1 MHYRSYRDLSL
12 SISRNLHK
20 IPRGIDLV
28 VGIPRSGMLPAT
40 MIGQMLNK
48 PVIALD
54 SYLDGKMYEMG
65 LYRRPANLITRFSEL
80 KHVLVMDD
88 SINSGN
94 SMNRVKQKINNSTVH
109 SIKTTYGAVYYV
121 RESLGQLDVGL
132 EECPWPRIFQWNILN
147 SWVLAHAC
155 LDIDG
160 VVCVDPTEEQNDD
173 GDNYRAFLQNA
184 KPLYLTEFPISCFVT
199 SRLEKY
205 RDLTEEWL
213 RRNNLRYSE
222 LIMLDLPSKQERLKQ
237 NKHAVFKAEVYQ
249 NRSEDLFIES
259 NLSQAIQIHQLT
271 SKLVFCIEN
280 MEMIG
285 TERNATDRRRHKN
298 MHFSV
303 PDIDVPRHAGTIAD
317 TSGKPGSVAEVPA
330 SPRVRKILFVNHNL
344 APYEL
349 TGTPLTT
356 LNHARRMKAKG
367 LAVAVLIPDSSI
379 RRGFVKIDLE
389 GIPVYKTPKLD
400 QGIAFLLRTPAEWL
414 WHYEKIIDQVLGDFL
429 PDIVHIN
436 DYVFLPPDII
446 RYISRRGIPVVRNV
460 CNTEEICYRIEP
472 VLHSGRVVNLC
483 TGPENMGRCA
493 ECYQRSN
500 GLPVS
505 GDEENV
511 KSRFIKRMQFVR
523 DMYDIDVSAAIFTTP
538 EFKDYFTSFV
548 PIREDK
554 IHIVP
559 RGFDFGHSRP
569 CIPVKV
575 DGKLVKF
582 GFVGSG
588 TPRKGIDTLLRAID
602 TLVYNNNIEIHL
614 YGDIEH
620 EDFICWINELQKKHP
635 NKIFCHGIF
644 TPTDLPR
651 IASEIHCAIIPSYFE
666 TYNRVVREMLWLGVP
681 VLATDFFGASI
692 ILNGVNG
699 YRIAPGDSCALAK
712 HLTRIIENPDILA
725 TLSRGALGTSI
736 PSLEAEANSLLSIYE
751 DLCAQN
757 RHLASPCCERHFSFT
772 SDAEMHCGEG
782 VPADGAAEAHE
793 GILKL
798 LVAAGKRMEAVFA
811 LEKLVEANPDYA
823 PAYNDLGVLYGESEE
838 ASKALAAYEKAVS
851 LDPAN
856 ATFRK
861 NLGDFFYVA
870 MKQPDEAAVH
880 YEQVLRSNPQDAETL
895 LILGNL
901 RVEAGHF
908 REARELYL
916 RALELDPS
924 NELAGKM
931 FDALDANGEDPAKR
945 DSDTLIREARCLV
958 RRGQTD
964 RAVHLLET
972 LLSACPDHAAAH
984 NDFGNLLCLLQK
996 PDEALDHLEQAVRLA
1011 PGEVG
1016 FLRDLADAQLAEAGD
1031 IEKALALYNK
1041 ALALKPDDIET
1052 LLRIGNV
1059 CGAKG
1064 LHNDARFFYD
1074 KVLAIEPC
1082 HAAARENVKELEKM
1096 VSSRPASRKPATIF
1110 ERCKQLKREGTHN
1123 ESVMILEDL
1132 IAYHFEQRTLQ
1143 DARSNSHSMSD
1154 RIGPAGRPKGTAAV
1168 LPFHNAQASS
1178 VKATDRSDSPQTNKR
1193 LNQAEI
1199 QQKKTKI
1206 ESLPVMVE
1214 IASTNVCNILPPCVQ
1229 CWKHVDP
1236 QHGFINKDA
1245 RHIPERFLTHLAPHI
1260 RLTEIITL
1268 HGAGEPLTCTYIFDA
1283 VQHVHP
1289 LTRVGF
1295 TSNGLLLTDHNID
1308 KILQSNIHFIDFS
1321 IDAASPETYR
1331 KIRHNDFNRLLDNI
1345 KNLIKKRD
1353 ETGRKHPE
1361 VRINMCLMLENM
1373 SEIPAFI
1380 RLGKELDAAVVH
1392 LFHMNEGADYRFDW
1406 FNYKEQHCRL
1416 MAREH
1421 DEYVRAGFSVAE
1433 HLGVN
1438 LQFSGRKYFESDDQ
1452 DPVFY
1457 NKTVDISKF
1466 WCAKP
1471 WDSMLIT
1478 LDGDIYNCCWQTA
1491 PIGTL
1496 RSRSFEEIW
1505 NEKLIQDIRQ
1515 STLCGIPHRICDNRN
1530 SPCPFLGRA

>member
-1 MHYRSYRDLSL
+1 MTASFDHDYSLESLQKIRVKGHEFDLYVTPRFVSHYSRNDYEAVTSL
-12 SISRNLHK
+12 ISRIRAKNVHTF
-20 IPRGIDLV
+20 ID
-28 VGIPRSGMLPAT
+28 VGAHYGF
-40 MIGQMLNK
+40 
-48 PVIALD
+48 
-54 SYLDGKMYEMG
+54 
-65 LYRRPANLITRFSEL
+65 FS
-80 KHVLVMDD
+80 VLVAHANPD
-88 SINSGN
+88 
-94 SMNRVKQKINNSTVH
+94 
-109 SIKTTYGAVYYV
+109 
-121 RESLGQLDVGL
+121 
-132 EECPWPRIFQWNILN
+132 CRIFAFEPIP
-147 SWVLAHAC
+147 V
-155 LDIDG
+155 
-160 VVCVDPTEEQNDD
+160 
-173 GDNYRAFLQNA
+173 NY
-184 KPLYLTEFPISCFVT
+184 EI
-199 SRLEKY
+199 
-205 RDLTEEWL
+205 L
-213 RRNNLRYSE
+213 RRNIDLNGLRHVRLFQSAVSNRNGNAVFQVSAASDNSGFLANPAAGILQDITVRIAALDHLIEEIPNKPTLIKIDTEGSERKVLQGMTRLVEKVDETEMIIEFNQRCLRHNGQMPEALLHHIHEMGFSIFFVHDERGFCERYEDGADWRALMGGKNYKNLYCIKNRA
-222 LIMLDLPSKQERLKQ
+222 LKQ
-237 NKHAVFKAEVYQ
+237 AGLDPEIPILRRNDDIGCMGVKDTAEKRTHKKYRRQNNRKA
-249 NRSEDLFIES
+249 L
-259 NLSQAIQIHQLT
+259 
-271 SKLVFCIEN
+271 
-280 MEMIG
+280 
-285 TERNATDRRRHKN
+285 
-298 MHFSV
+298 
-303 PDIDVPRHAGTIAD
+303 
-317 TSGKPGSVAEVPA
+317 
-330 SPRVRKILFVNHNL
+330 RVLFVNHNI

-349 TGTPLTT
+349 SGTPLTT

-379 RRGFVKIDLE
+379 QRGFVKIDLE

-414 WHYEKIIDQVLGDFL
+414 WHYEKIIDQILGDFL

-446 RYISRRGIPVVRNV
+446 RYISRRGIPVVRNI

-472 VLHSGRVVNLC
+472 VLHSGRIVNLC
-483 TGPENMGRCA
+483 SGPENMGRCA

-554 IHIVP
+554 IYIVP

-569 CIPVKV
+569 CFPVKV

-614 YGDIEH
+614 YGDIGH

-699 YRIAPGDSCALAK
+699 YRIAQGDSCALAK

-736 PSLEAEANSLLSIYE
+736 PSLEAEVNSLLSIYE

-757 RHLASPCCERHFSFT
+757 RHLASSCRERHFSFT
-772 SDAEMHCGEG
+772 SDADMHCGEG
-782 VPADGAAEAHE
+782 VPADGAAKAHE

-798 LVAAGKRMEAVFA
+798 LVAAGKRTEAVSA

-851 LDPAN
+851 LDPEN

-861 NLGDFFYVA
+861 NLADHLYVA

-880 YEQVLRSNPQDAETL
+880 YDQVLRSNPQDTETL

-901 RVEAGHF
+901 RVESGHF

-931 FDALDANGEDPAKR
+931 FDALDARVEEPAKR
-945 DSDTLIREARCLV
+945 DAGTLIREARCLA

-964 RAVHLLET
+964 RALHLLET
-972 LLSACPDHAAAH
+972 LLSTCSDHAAAH
-984 NDFGNLLCLLQK
+984 NDLGNLYCLLQK
-996 PDEALDHLEQAVRLA
+996 PDEALRHLERAVQLA
-1011 PGEVG
+1011 PQNTG
-1016 FLRDLADAQLAEAGD
+1016 FIRDLADAHLADAGNL
-1031 IEKALALYNK
+1031 EQALSLYNK

-1059 CGAKG
+1059 CAAEG

-1110 ERCKQLKREGTHN
+1110 EQCKQLKREGTHH

-1143 DARSNSHSMSD
+1143 DARSDSHSMSD
-1154 RIGPAGRPKGTAAV
+1154 RIGSAGRPKGTAAV

-1206 ESLPVMVE
+1206 EPLPVIVE

-1229 CWKHVDP
+1229 CWKHVNP

-1260 RLTEIITL
+1260 RLAEIITL

-1295 TSNGLLLTDHNID
+1295 ASNGLLLTDHNID

-1353 ETGRKHPE
+1353 ESGRKHPE

-1373 SEIPAFI
+1373 SEIPAFV

>member
-1 MHYRSYRDLSL
+1 MILMY
-12 SISRNLHK
+12 HK
-20 IPRGIDLV
+20 IYPESPTAWWVTVNRFW
-28 VGIPRSGMLPAT
+28 S
-40 MIGQMLNK
+40 QM
-48 PVIALD
+48 
-54 SYLDGKMYEMG
+54 
-65 LYRRPANLITRFSEL
+65 
-80 KHVLVMDD
+80 
-88 SINSGN
+88 
-94 SMNRVKQKINNSTVH
+94 
-109 SIKTTYGAVYYV
+109 
-121 RESLGQLDVGL
+121 
-132 EECPWPRIFQWNILN
+132 
-147 SWVLAHAC
+147 
-155 LDIDG
+155 
-160 VVCVDPTEEQNDD
+160 EQ
-173 GDNYRAFLQNA
+173 
-184 KPLYLTEFPISCFVT
+184 
-199 SRLEKY
+199 
-205 RDLTEEWL
+205 L
-213 RRNNLRYSE
+213 RRFDVVSLR
-222 LIMLDLPSKQERLKQ
+222 D
-237 NKHAVFKAEVYQ
+237 YQ
-249 NRSEDLFIES
+249 SDN
-259 NLSQAIQIHQLT
+259 
-271 SKLVFCIEN
+271 
-280 MEMIG
+280 
-285 TERNATDRRRHKN
+285 
-298 MHFSV
+298 
-303 PDIDVPRHAGTIAD
+303 PRHAVITFDGCYENVFVYAFPILKKFGYPFELFVVGDSIGASNEFDQHVEPPARFCSFEQLKTMVGSGGRLQWHSKTHQDLSASSDRRLIEMELAIPPEIRRLDPEGFDWFAYPHGRHSATLMESTRKFFSGAVSCAD
-317 TSGKPGSVAEVPA
+317 GNNQDRYQLNRVTATNETHFPSSRVSLIIPNFNYGRFLAEAIESALLQTVPADEILFIDDCSIDNSIDVAQRYQDRIRIVRNETNLGIVDNFNRAVSLTSGDYICFLGADNRFRSDYIEKCKLALDLHDNAAVAYTDAVLFGPRAEVLAQSVKAQRLLREKDFFAWQFPDFNEA
-330 SPRVRKILFVNHNL
+330 TKKILKTHNFIHGSSMFRRKAFDAVGGYKKTNLPEDHNL
-344 APYEL
+344 FTRMVEFGWDAVRVPEL
-349 TGTPLTT
+349 LLEYRQHSSEQANTQ
-356 LNHARRMKAKG
+356 LNSSMDMAYYRNRLKAK
-367 LAVAVLIPDSSI
+367 
-379 RRGFVKIDLE
+379 E
-389 GIPVYKTPKLD
+389 
-400 QGIAFLLRTPAEWL
+400 
-414 WHYEKIIDQVLGDFL
+414 
-429 PDIVHIN
+429 
-436 DYVFLPPDII
+436 
-446 RYISRRGIPVVRNV
+446 
-460 CNTEEICYRIEP
+460 
-472 VLHSGRVVNLC
+472 
-483 TGPENMGRCA
+483 
-493 ECYQRSN
+493 
-500 GLPVS
+500 
-505 GDEENV
+505 EENV
-511 KSRFIKRMQFVR
+511 ALQKEVTRLSQLLSSQPKAASNSATEQLHRCARSLAAEGQFVPAR
-523 DMYDIDVSAAIFTTP
+523 AVLESLIQCCPRHAAAHH
-538 EFKDYFTSFV
+538 D
-548 PIREDK
+548 
-554 IHIVP
+554 
-559 RGFDFGHSRP
+559 
-569 CIPVKV
+569 
-575 DGKLVKF
+575 
-582 GFVGSG
+582 
-588 TPRKGIDTLLRAID
+588 
-602 TLVYNNNIEIHL
+602 
-614 YGDIEH
+614 
-620 EDFICWINELQKKHP
+620 
-635 NKIFCHGIF
+635 
-644 TPTDLPR
+644 
-651 IASEIHCAIIPSYFE
+651 
-666 TYNRVVREMLWLGVP
+666 
-681 VLATDFFGASI
+681 
-692 ILNGVNG
+692 
-699 YRIAPGDSCALAK
+699 
-712 HLTRIIENPDILA
+712 
-725 TLSRGALGTSI
+725 
-736 PSLEAEANSLLSIYE
+736 
-751 DLCAQN
+751 
-757 RHLASPCCERHFSFT
+757 LASLYCR
-772 SDAEMHCGEG
+772 
-782 VPADGAAEAHE
+782 DGD
-793 GILKL
+793 K
-798 LVAAGKRMEAVFA
+798 
-811 LEKLVEANPDYA
+811 EKTRFHL
-823 PAYNDLGVLYGESEE
+823 
-838 ASKALAAYEKAVS
+838 EKAVS
-851 LDPAN
+851 LDPAQ
-856 ATFRK
+856 ALFLK
-861 NLGDFFYVA
+861 SLAAFHYVTL
-870 MKQPDEAAVH
+870 QNVDQAVTL
-880 YEQVLRSNPQDAETL
+880 YERVLSLLPEDVETL
-895 LILGNL
+895 SVLGNL
-901 RVEAGHF
+901 SIERRAFVKARAYYLEVLSIDPANKQAEHVLALLDSKKLGLDADDEPSMVILRARRLARNGATNEAIEKLKVLLKTHPQ
-908 REARELYL
+908 EAR
-916 RALELDPS
+916 
-924 NELAGKM
+924 
-931 FDALDANGEDPAKR
+931 
-945 DSDTLIREARCLV
+945 
-958 RRGQTD
+958 
-964 RAVHLLET
+964 
-972 LLSACPDHAAAH
+972 AH
-984 NDFGNLLCLLQK
+984 NDLGNLLCLLQK

-1016 FLRDLADAQLAEAGD
+1016 FLRDLADAHLAEAGD

-1059 CGAKG
+1059 CAAKG

-1143 DARSNSHSMSD
+1143 DARSDSHSMSD
-1154 RIGPAGRPKGTAAV
+1154 RIGSAGRPKGTAAV
-1168 LPFHNAQASS
+1168 LQFHNAQASS

-1353 ETGRKHPE
+1353 ESGRKHPE

-1438 LQFSGRKYFESDDQ
+1438 VQFSGRKYFESDDQ

>member
-1 MHYRSYRDLSL
+1 
-12 SISRNLHK
+12 
-20 IPRGIDLV
+20 
-28 VGIPRSGMLPAT
+28 
-40 MIGQMLNK
+40 
-48 PVIALD
+48 
-54 SYLDGKMYEMG
+54 
-65 LYRRPANLITRFSEL
+65 
-80 KHVLVMDD
+80 
-88 SINSGN
+88 
-94 SMNRVKQKINNSTVH
+94 
-109 SIKTTYGAVYYV
+109 
-121 RESLGQLDVGL
+121 
-132 EECPWPRIFQWNILN
+132 
-147 SWVLAHAC
+147 
-155 LDIDG
+155 
-160 VVCVDPTEEQNDD
+160 
-173 GDNYRAFLQNA
+173 
-184 KPLYLTEFPISCFVT
+184 
-199 SRLEKY
+199 
-205 RDLTEEWL
+205 
-213 RRNNLRYSE
+213 
-222 LIMLDLPSKQERLKQ
+222 
-237 NKHAVFKAEVYQ
+237 
-249 NRSEDLFIES
+249 
-259 NLSQAIQIHQLT
+259 
-271 SKLVFCIEN
+271 
-280 MEMIG
+280 
-285 TERNATDRRRHKN
+285 
-298 MHFSV
+298 
-303 PDIDVPRHAGTIAD
+303 
-317 TSGKPGSVAEVPA
+317 
-330 SPRVRKILFVNHNL
+330 
-344 APYEL
+344 
-349 TGTPLTT
+349 
-356 LNHARRMKAKG
+356 
-367 LAVAVLIPDSSI
+367 
-379 RRGFVKIDLE
+379 
-389 GIPVYKTPKLD
+389 
-400 QGIAFLLRTPAEWL
+400 
-414 WHYEKIIDQVLGDFL
+414 
-429 PDIVHIN
+429 
-436 DYVFLPPDII
+436 
-446 RYISRRGIPVVRNV
+446 
-460 CNTEEICYRIEP
+460 
-472 VLHSGRVVNLC
+472 
-483 TGPENMGRCA
+483 
-493 ECYQRSN
+493 
-500 GLPVS
+500 
-505 GDEENV
+505 
-511 KSRFIKRMQFVR
+511 
-523 DMYDIDVSAAIFTTP
+523 
-538 EFKDYFTSFV
+538 
-548 PIREDK
+548 
-554 IHIVP
+554 
-559 RGFDFGHSRP
+559 
-569 CIPVKV
+569 
-575 DGKLVKF
+575 
-582 GFVGSG
+582 
-588 TPRKGIDTLLRAID
+588 
-602 TLVYNNNIEIHL
+602 
-614 YGDIEH
+614 
-620 EDFICWINELQKKHP
+620 
-635 NKIFCHGIF
+635 
-644 TPTDLPR
+644 
-651 IASEIHCAIIPSYFE
+651 
-666 TYNRVVREMLWLGVP
+666 
-681 VLATDFFGASI
+681 
-692 ILNGVNG
+692 
-699 YRIAPGDSCALAK
+699 
-712 HLTRIIENPDILA
+712 
-725 TLSRGALGTSI
+725 
-736 PSLEAEANSLLSIYE
+736 
-751 DLCAQN
+751 
-757 RHLASPCCERHFSFT
+757 
-772 SDAEMHCGEG
+772 
-782 VPADGAAEAHE
+782 
-793 GILKL
+793 
-798 LVAAGKRMEAVFA
+798 
-811 LEKLVEANPDYA
+811 
-823 PAYNDLGVLYGESEE
+823 
-838 ASKALAAYEKAVS
+838 
-851 LDPAN
+851 
-856 ATFRK
+856 
-861 NLGDFFYVA
+861 
-870 MKQPDEAAVH
+870 
-880 YEQVLRSNPQDAETL
+880 
-895 LILGNL
+895 
-901 RVEAGHF
+901 
-908 REARELYL
+908 
-916 RALELDPS
+916 
-924 NELAGKM
+924 
-931 FDALDANGEDPAKR
+931 
-945 DSDTLIREARCLV
+945 
-958 RRGQTD
+958 
-964 RAVHLLET
+964 
-972 LLSACPDHAAAH
+972 
-984 NDFGNLLCLLQK
+984 
-996 PDEALDHLEQAVRLA
+996 
-1011 PGEVG
+1011 
-1016 FLRDLADAQLAEAGD
+1016 LRDLADAQLAEAGD

-1143 DARSNSHSMSD
+1143 DARSDSHSMSD
-1154 RIGPAGRPKGTAAV
+1154 RIGSAGRPKGTAAV

-1373 SEIPAFI
+1373 SEIPAFV